1 MVSNTFFAAGE
12 NLDKEESRAGLA
24 GSVSGPGPGTR
35 GGRGGGGQ

>member
-24 GSVSGPGPGTR
+24 GSVSGPGPGR
-35 GGRGGGGQ
+35 GGRGAGGQ